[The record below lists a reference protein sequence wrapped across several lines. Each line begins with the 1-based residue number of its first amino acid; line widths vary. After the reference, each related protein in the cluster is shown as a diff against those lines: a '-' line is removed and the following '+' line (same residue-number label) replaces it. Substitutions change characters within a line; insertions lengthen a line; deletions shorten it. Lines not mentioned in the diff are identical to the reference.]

1 MADPLVSTSSATDRG
16 WFGHPRGLSTLFF
29 TEMWERFSFYTLRAL
44 LVLFMTAS
52 VAKGGLNF
60 PTERATAIVGWYGF
74 GVYAASIP
82 GGWIA
87 DRFLGQYRSV
97 FVGGVIIAL
106 GHFSMAFPSTTTF
119 FLGLWLIVIGTGLLK
134 PNISSMVGGLY
145 DSDDERRD
153 AGFSIFYMGINIG
166 ALTAPL
172 IGGTLGQRVGWHVGF
187 LCAGVGMVAGLI
199 QYVLGRPR
207 LQPALARLG
216 PRPQTPSSELWLRRF
231 IRFVLAGPR
240 SWWRW
245 LVNLFSPDEW
255 KRIGAIVVLFI
266 FSSIFWGAF
275 EQAASSLNLF
285 ADRLTDNR
293 VLGFLVPSTWYQS
306 LNSFFMVFGL
316 APLLAWLWIRLGPRQ
331 PSSPVKFALGLIFV
345 GLGFALIVPAAKVAQ
360 QQGVLVSPLWLVGLY
375 FLHTIGELCL
385 SPVGLSTVTKLA
397 PKRIVGSM
405 MGVWFLSIATG
416 NKLAGFAGGFFDRL
430 PLPTLFGAV
439 ALTTFLAAAILL
451 LLTRPI
457 QRLMGGVR

>member
-1 MADPLVSTSSATDRG
+1 
-16 WFGHPRGLSTLFF
+16 
-29 TEMWERFSFYTLRAL
+29 
-44 LVLFMTAS
+44 
-52 VAKGGLNF
+52 
-60 PTERATAIVGWYGF
+60 
-74 GVYAASIP
+74 
-82 GGWIA
+82 
-87 DRFLGQYRSV
+87 
-97 FVGGVIIAL
+97 
-106 GHFSMAFPSTTTF
+106 
-119 FLGLWLIVIGTGLLK
+119 
-134 PNISSMVGGLY
+134 
-145 DSDDERRD
+145 
-153 AGFSIFYMGINIG
+153 
-166 ALTAPL
+166 
-172 IGGTLGQRVGWHVGF
+172 
-187 LCAGVGMVAGLI
+187 
-199 QYVLGRPR
+199 
-207 LQPALARLG
+207 
-216 PRPQTPSSELWLRRF
+216 
-231 IRFVLAGPR
+231 
-240 SWWRW
+240 
-245 LVNLFSPDEW
+245 VNLFSPDEW

-385 SPVGLSTVTKLA
+385 SPVGLSIVTKLA
-397 PKRIVGSM
+397 PKRIAGSM

-416 NKLAGFAGGFFDRL
+416 NKLAGFAGGFFDRF

-439 ALTTFLAAAILL
+439 ALTTFVAAAILL